1 MSDVAVSETKGND
14 FDRSKFNIAEHIK
27 GMFGMFGG
35 EVVRARL
42 AFDNSF
48 VNVVLDYFGKDTKIT
63 PKNNGLF
70 EVMVDVTV
78 SPVFLGWIF
87 QFGGKAQI
95 LSPISLVDAMREMSA
110 TNSAVHGKLSDT
122 QDT

>member
-1 MSDVAVSETKGND
+1 MSDVAVSDSVGDD
-14 FDRSKFNIAEHIK
+14 FDKSQFNVAEYIR

-35 EVVRARL
+35 RVVKAKL

-48 VNVVLDYFGKDTKIT
+48 VNVVLDYFGKDTVIM
-63 PKNNGLF
+63 PKDDGRF
-70 EVMVDVTV
+70 EVAVDVTV

-95 LSPISLVDAMREMSA
+95 LCPDSLVDAMREMIA
-110 TNSAVHGKLSDT
+110 VNSAFYGKVYNHMDT
-122 QDT
+122 